1 MATDDATARQL
12 QTHVAEVLAPLVALD
27 GGRLEWVGLSDDV
40 AALRLG
46 GACRGCP
53 GQRTTL
59 EEVVLPSLRAVFPA
73 LKGVRVV

>member
-1 MATDDATARQL
+1 MATDDDTARQL
-12 QTHVAEVLAPLVALD
+12 HAHVAEVLAPLVALD

-40 AALRLG
+40 AALRLS